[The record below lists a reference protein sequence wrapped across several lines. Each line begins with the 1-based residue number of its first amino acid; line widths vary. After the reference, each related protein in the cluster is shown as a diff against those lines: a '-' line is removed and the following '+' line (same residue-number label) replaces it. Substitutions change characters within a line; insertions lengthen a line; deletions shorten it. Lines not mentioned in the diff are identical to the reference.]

1 MENYKTGFEERRKG
15 DSAISE
21 YIVNIN
27 DLDFSYDVGDFR
39 VTIKDFG
46 VRPNEKWS
54 VVGPSGIG
62 KTTLLNL
69 LAGILIPGKGSIV
82 VEEYNIV
89 ELGDEDR
96 QDFRALK
103 MGLVFQE
110 FELLEYLSV
119 LDNVLLP
126 FRVSPVLKLN
136 SDVIDNAKSLCSEIG
151 LGGKLNRYP
160 GHLSQG
166 ERQRVA
172 VCRALVTN
180 PVLLL
185 CDEPTGNLDKVNRDH
200 VINMLFR
207 YSESSSAPLVVVTHD
222 QELMERFDMLF
233 DMNEVMT

>member
-1 MENYKTGFEERRKG
+1 MEEFVVK
-15 DSAISE
+15 
-21 YIVNIN
+21 IN
-27 DLDFSYDVGDFR
+27 ELNFRYDVGDFQ
-39 VTIKDFG
+39 IIINDFK
-46 VRPNEKWS
+46 VQANEKLAI
-54 VVGPSGIG
+54 VGPSGID

-69 LAGILIPGKGSIV
+69 LAGILTPGKGSIV
-82 VEEYNIV
+82 VADYNIA
-89 ELGDEDR
+89 ELGHEDR
-96 QDFRALK
+96 QDYRALK

-136 SDVIDNAKSLCSEIG
+136 NEVIDNAKKLCSEIG
-151 LGGKLNRYP
+151 LGDKLNRYP

-185 CDEPTGNLDKVNRDH
+185 CDEPTGNLDRVNRDH
-200 VINMLFR
+200 VIDMLFR
-207 YSESSSAPLVVVTHD
+207 YSETKAAPLIIVTHD
-222 QELMERFDMLF
+222 QDLVGRFDMSF
-233 DMNEVMT
+233 DMNEVAA

>member
-1 MENYKTGFEERRKG
+1 MEEFVVKV
-15 DSAISE
+15 S
-21 YIVNIN
+21 
-27 DLDFSYDVGDFR
+27 DLDFRYDVGDFQ
-39 VTIKDFG
+39 IAIDDFK
-46 VRPNEKWS
+46 VRANEKLAI
-54 VVGPSGIG
+54 VGPSGIG

-69 LAGILIPGKGSIV
+69 LAGILTPDEGSIV
-82 VEEYNIV
+82 VADYNIA
-89 ELGDEDR
+89 ELGYEDR
-96 QDFRALK
+96 QDYRALK

-136 SDVIDNAKSLCSEIG
+136 NEVIDNAKKLCSEIG
-151 LGGKLNRYP
+151 LGDKLNRYP

-185 CDEPTGNLDKVNRDH
+185 CDEPTGNLDSVNRDH
-200 VINMLFR
+200 VIDMLFR
-207 YSESSSAPLVVVTHD
+207 YSETKAAPLIIVTHD
-222 QELMERFDMLF
+222 RDLIQRFDMSF
-233 DMNEVMT
+233 DMNEVAA

>member
-1 MENYKTGFEERRKG
+1 MADFV
-15 DSAISE
+15 
-21 YIVNIN
+21 VNIN
-27 DLDFSYDVGDFR
+27 GLDFSYDVGNFR
-39 VTIKDFG
+39 IAIEEFK
-46 VRPNEKWS
+46 VRPNEKWA

-69 LAGILIPGKGSIV
+69 LAGILIPGEGSII
-82 VEEYNIV
+82 VEDYNIA
-89 ELGDEDR
+89 ELGHEDR

-136 SDVIDNAKSLCSEIG
+136 NDVIDNAKSLCSKIG
-151 LGGKLNRYP
+151 LGDKLNRYP

-172 VCRALVTN
+172 VCRAMVTN

-200 VINMLFR
+200 VIDILFR
-207 YSESSSAPLVVVTHD
+207 YSETSSAPLVVVTHD
-222 QELMERFDMLF
+222 QELMERFDISF

>member
-1 MENYKTGFEERRKG
+1 MEEFVVK
-15 DSAISE
+15 
-21 YIVNIN
+21 IN
-27 DLDFSYDVGDFR
+27 ELNFRYDVGDFQI
-39 VTIKDFG
+39 TIDDFK
-46 VRPNEKWS
+46 VKANEKLAI
-54 VVGPSGIG
+54 VGPSGIG

-69 LAGILIPGKGSIV
+69 LAGILTPGKGSIV
-82 VEEYNIV
+82 VADYNIA
-89 ELGDEDR
+89 ELGHEDR
-96 QDFRALK
+96 QDYRALK

-136 SDVIDNAKSLCSEIG
+136 NEVIDNAKKLCSEIG
-151 LGGKLNRYP
+151 LGDKLNRYP

-185 CDEPTGNLDKVNRDH
+185 CDEPTGNLDRVNRDH
-200 VINMLFR
+200 VIDMLFR
-207 YSESSSAPLVVVTHD
+207 YSETKAAPLIIVTHD
-222 QELMERFDMLF
+222 QDLVGRFDMSF
-233 DMNEVMT
+233 DMNEVAA

>member
-1 MENYKTGFEERRKG
+1 MEEFVVK
-15 DSAISE
+15 
-21 YIVNIN
+21 IN
-27 DLDFSYDVGDFR
+27 NLNFRYDVGDFQ
-39 VTIKDFG
+39 ISIDDFK
-46 VRPNEKWS
+46 VQANEKLAI
-54 VVGPSGIG
+54 VGPSGIG

-69 LAGILIPGKGSIV
+69 LAGILTPGKGSIV
-82 VEEYNIV
+82 VADYNIA
-89 ELGDEDR
+89 ELGHEDR
-96 QDFRALK
+96 QDYRALK

-136 SDVIDNAKSLCSEIG
+136 NEVIDNAKKLCSEIG
-151 LGGKLNRYP
+151 LGDKLNRYP

-185 CDEPTGNLDKVNRDH
+185 CDEPTGNLDRVNRDH
-200 VINMLFR
+200 VIDMLFR
-207 YSESSSAPLVVVTHD
+207 YSETKAAPLIIVTHD
-222 QELMERFDMLF
+222 QD
-233 DMNEVMT
+233 

>member
-1 MENYKTGFEERRKG
+1 MEEFVVK
-15 DSAISE
+15 
-21 YIVNIN
+21 IN
-27 DLDFSYDVGDFR
+27 ELNFRYDVGDFQ
-39 VTIKDFG
+39 ISINDFK
-46 VRPNEKWS
+46 VQANEKLAI
-54 VVGPSGIG
+54 VGPSGIG

-69 LAGILIPGKGSIV
+69 LAGILTPGKGSIV
-82 VEEYNIV
+82 VADYNIA
-89 ELGDEDR
+89 ELGHEDR
-96 QDFRALK
+96 QDYRALK

-136 SDVIDNAKSLCSEIG
+136 NEVIDNAKKLCSEIG
-151 LGGKLNRYP
+151 LGDKLNRYP

-185 CDEPTGNLDKVNRDH
+185 CDEPTGNLDRVNRDH
-200 VINMLFR
+200 VIDMLFR
-207 YSESSSAPLVVVTHD
+207 YSETKAAPLIIVTHD
-222 QELMERFDMLF
+222 QDLVGRFDMSF
-233 DMNEVMT
+233 DMNEVAA

>member
-1 MENYKTGFEERRKG
+1 MEEFVVKIHG
-15 DSAISE
+15 
-21 YIVNIN
+21 
-27 DLDFSYDVGDFR
+27 LDFRYDVGDFQ
-39 VTIKDFG
+39 IAIDDFK
-46 VRPNEKWS
+46 VRANEKLAI
-54 VVGPSGIG
+54 VGPSGIG

-69 LAGILIPGKGSIV
+69 LAGILTPDEGSIV
-82 VEEYNIV
+82 VADYNIA
-89 ELGDEDR
+89 ELGYEDR
-96 QDFRALK
+96 QDYRALK

-136 SDVIDNAKSLCSEIG
+136 NEVIDNAKKLCSEIG
-151 LGGKLNRYP
+151 LGDKLNRYP

-185 CDEPTGNLDKVNRDH
+185 CDEPTGNLDSVNRDH
-200 VINMLFR
+200 VIDMLFR
-207 YSESSSAPLVVVTHD
+207 YSETKAAPLIIVTHD
-222 QELMERFDMLF
+222 RDLIQRFDMSF
-233 DMNEVMT
+233 DMNEVAA

>member
-1 MENYKTGFEERRKG
+1 MEEFVVKV
-15 DSAISE
+15 S
-21 YIVNIN
+21 
-27 DLDFSYDVGDFR
+27 DLDFRYDVGDFQ
-39 VTIKDFG
+39 IAIDDFK
-46 VRPNEKWS
+46 VRANEKLAI
-54 VVGPSGIG
+54 VGPSGIG

-69 LAGILIPGKGSIV
+69 LAGILTPDEGSIV
-82 VEEYNIV
+82 VADYNIA
-89 ELGDEDR
+89 ELGYEDR
-96 QDFRALK
+96 QDYRALK

-136 SDVIDNAKSLCSEIG
+136 NEVIDNAKKLCSEIG
-151 LGGKLNRYP
+151 LGDKLNRYP

-185 CDEPTGNLDKVNRDH
+185 CDEPTGNLDSVNRDH
-200 VINMLFR
+200 VVDMLFR
-207 YSESSSAPLVVVTHD
+207 YSESKAAPLIIVTHD
-222 QELMERFDMLF
+222 RDLIQRFDMSF
-233 DMNEVMT
+233 DMNEVAA

>member
-1 MENYKTGFEERRKG
+1 M
-15 DSAISE
+15 
-21 YIVNIN
+21 
-27 DLDFSYDVGDFR
+27 DFSYDVGDFNIT
-39 VTIKDFG
+39 VDDFS
-46 VRPNEKWS
+46 VSPDEKWAI
-54 VVGPSGIG
+54 VGQSGVG

-69 LAGILIPGKGSIV
+69 MAGILTPARGGIV
-82 VEEYNIV
+82 IDGHDIAS
-89 ELGDEDR
+89 LGREDR

-126 FRVSPVLKLN
+126 FRVSPVLKL
-136 SDVIDNAKSLCSEIG
+136 DVDAIDNAKSLCSEIG
-151 LGGKLNRYP
+151 LGDKLNRYP
-160 GHLSQG
+160 MHLSQG

-185 CDEPTGNLDKVNRDH
+185 CDEPTGNLDRVNRDH

-207 YSESSSAPLVVVTHD
+207 YSDKNSAPLIVVTHD
-222 QELMERFDMLF
+222 QELMERFGLSF
-233 DMNEVMT
+233 DMNEVMA